1 MANPKIVVG
10 KTLYVEHDI
19 RDSQDRPSSRTGTT
33 WASSDNAKATV
44 AGVNEAGANITGVAA
59 GTVTITATNGSD
71 SGTVQVDVIPAPVV
85 QSRKVT
91 VYVPRDSNKFG
102 SDR

>member
-1 MANPKIVVG
+1 MANPKVVVG

-19 RDSQDRPSSRTGTT
+19 RDSQDHPSARAGTT
-33 WASSDNAKATV
+33 WGSSDNAKATV
-44 AGVNEAGANITGVAA
+44 AGVNEAGAQHHRRRSRYSHNHCHERLGLRDI
-59 GTVTITATNGSD
+59 
-71 SGTVQVDVIPAPVV
+71 QVDVIPAPVV
-85 QSRKVT
+85 QSRRVS